1 MRVSRFLIILFV
13 PILFI
18 VSNRFLLLHIGEVY
32 NEKKQIE
39 YSLRQ

>member
-1 MRVSRFLIILFV
+1 MRVLHFLLILLV
-13 PILFI
+13 SLLFI
-18 VSNRFLLLHIGEVY
+18 VKNCFLILQTDEVY